1 VFYRFASLTVVT
13 FLVVGSL
20 AGPVAGHDH
29 GVGTDEDTPETCSAV
44 DPFDVED
51 HTPNVES
58 IVGPNDTDA
67 WNIRS
72 EEGDFFVFRIE
83 IRIPEAEEEF
93 TISGNTSALSGSE
106 YTEKMGEEYQI
117 ISFKIRDT
125 ADNGHLCI
133 KFSDPGADLGGAH
146 YNYDIQAAQNE
157 EPDWYHE
164 AQQTPTPTA
173 TATTTETETATRTET
188 PTATTTETETATRT
202 ETPTA
207 TATATE
213 TATRTETPTATHTE
227 TATAADTATATA
239 TRTATPTATATAAPT
254 ATATAATSPAE
265 TASTSTGTPL
275 QDSDGDGVI
284 DSEDYAP
291 NDPEVQEKS
300 DLTGTASG
308 SGPGFDPVTA
318 VVALILASVA
328 RVHRS

>member
-1 VFYRFASLTVVT
+1 MFYRFASLTVVT

-188 PTATTTETETATRT
+188 PTAT
-202 ETPTA
+202 
-207 TATATE
+207 
-213 TATRTETPTATHTE
+213 HTE